1 MKGCLEILGYVSDG
15 HCELAALHDL
25 GGVTAGAQ
33 LKHDPLS
40 YRLLPEASAW
50 HRAWHRAHLK
60 HAPQELIA
68 RDFAGVSEDERR
80 KIVRENVIR
89 LYDLRL
95 E

>member
-15 HCELAALHDL
+15 HCGLAALHAL

-50 HRAWHRAHLK
+50 HREWQRAHLK

-68 RDFAGVSEDERR
+68 RDVAGVSEDERR